1 MRLTFKKSVLCLLL
15 VVFVL
20 FANLA
25 FAEVVNSVNA
35 DEDYVISTA
44 GDTLKDANIEGDLIV
59 DADVQDGEVTLDNV
73 SVDGK
78 LLIFGGNS
86 IVIRGNSSISEA
98 IVNNSESEPIRVKI
112 EDEAIVGTISVG
124 ENSSIIVNGSITTL
138 IMDEKASVELEF
150 ASVENVEVNGAD
162 ATLQVD
168 GGSSVTL
175 VTIDASGVQLTGT
188 GKVGSAEVT
197 ENAKSGVVIDTQ
209 GTTVTVADG
218 AGDVTNSNGDVVAP
232 SGDKTT
238 TPGTPVEDED
248 DEPETGSRR

>member
-98 IVNNSESEPIRVKI
+98 IVIRDNSSISEAIVNNSESEPIRVKI
-112 EDEAIVGTISVG
+112 EE
-124 ENSSIIVNGSITTL
+124 
-138 IMDEKASVELEF
+138 M
-150 ASVENVEVNGAD
+150 
-162 ATLQVD
+162 
-168 GGSSVTL
+168 
-175 VTIDASGVQLTGT
+175 
-188 GKVGSAEVT
+188 
-197 ENAKSGVVIDTQ
+197 
-209 GTTVTVADG
+209 
-218 AGDVTNSNGDVVAP
+218 
-232 SGDKTT
+232 
-238 TPGTPVEDED
+238 
-248 DEPETGSRR
+248 